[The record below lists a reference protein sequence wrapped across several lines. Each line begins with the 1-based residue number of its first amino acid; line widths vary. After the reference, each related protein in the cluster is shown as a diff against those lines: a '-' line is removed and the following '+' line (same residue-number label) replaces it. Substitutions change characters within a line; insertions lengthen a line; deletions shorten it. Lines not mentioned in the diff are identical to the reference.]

1 MWLQACLNGSRT
13 LAEHSAVPLYPG
25 DLAADAA
32 RVVDAGAVAL
42 HLHPRDEA
50 GRESLAAEHVAAALT
65 AVRETC
71 PGRAVGISTAADIEP
86 DVAQRLAATEA
97 WTVLPDYA
105 SVNLAESHIEQVI
118 AVLAKRGI
126 ELEAG
131 ISTPEDARHLLA
143 LPNVTWLRL
152 LLEPWETDPVQ
163 ANAVV
168 NEIEAVLEDVSPE
181 VPRLLHGTDGAVW
194 SLLERAAKSGYASR
208 VGLEDTLR
216 LPTGELAPGNVALV
230 EAARALAQG

>member
-13 LAEHSAVPLYPG
+13 LTDHSAVPLSPG
-25 DLAADAA
+25 DLAADAS
-32 RVVDAGAVAL
+32 RVVAAGAVAL
-42 HLHPRDEA
+42 HFHPRDEA

-65 AVRETC
+65 AVREIC
-71 PGRAVGISTAADIEP
+71 PGIAVGISTAADIEP
-86 DVAQRLAATEA
+86 DVAQRLAAIEA

-105 SVNLAESHIEQVI
+105 SVNFAEPHIEQVI

-126 ELEAG
+126 GLEAG

-152 LLEPWETDPVQ
+152 LLEPPETDPVQ
-163 ANAVV
+163 ASAVV
-168 NEIEAVLEDVSPE
+168 DEIEAVLAGALPE

-194 SLLERAAKSGYASR
+194 SLLKRAAYSGYASR

-216 LPTGELAPGNVALV
+216 LPTGEFVPGNVALV
-230 EAARALAQG
+230 QAARALV